1 MPALTAHGLLLAAT
15 AVGCGLIGGVFFAF
29 STFIMKALAR
39 LPAPQGI
46 AAMQSI
52 NIVVINPL
60 FLGALFGTGL
70 LCIAVLITGG
80 GIHRYAALTY
90 LIGTIGVTMFGNVPL
105 NNRLAAIDPQ
115 AESSV
120 LIWDHY
126 IERWTRWNHL
136 RTAAAL
142 AACAAL
148 LVGKVP

>member
-1 MPALTAHGLLLAAT
+1 MLALTAHGLLLTAT

-52 NIVVINPL
+52 NLVVINPL

-70 LCIAVLITGG
+70 LCIAVLITGE
-80 GIHRYAALTY
+80 GIHRYAALAY

-105 NNRLAAIDPQ
+105 NNRLAAINPQ
-115 AESSV
+115 AESSRQ
-120 LIWDHY
+120 IWKHY
-126 IERWTRWNHL
+126 LQHWTPWNHF
-136 RTAAAL
+136 RAAAAL
-142 AACAAL
+142 AACAAI
-148 LVGKVP
+148 VAGKLP